1 MGCYSFER
9 GQIKSL
15 EEQNILLGHY
25 SQRPFP
31 VQACG
36 SAARSQGLTAFAVH
50 DRGECLGDKNLS
62 SIIPLLNVSDKCS
75 GGRGGKNAIDVYR
88 FTSKHLWSI
97 FWLSFLNGK
106 DKSE

>member
-15 EEQNILLGHY
+15 EEQNILLGPY
-25 SQRPFP
+25 SEGPFP

-36 SAARSQGLTAFAVH
+36 SASRPQGLTVFAVH
-50 DRGECLGDKNLS
+50 DRGECLGDKNIS

-88 FTSKHLWSI
+88 FTSKH
-97 FWLSFLNGK
+97 
-106 DKSE
+106 